1 MATALVGLATT
12 TLASASATV
21 TFSSISGAYR
31 DLRIILHC
39 SHSADNEVDLN
50 YRFNGDSG
58 SNYTRVAMTGNGS
71 SAGSF
76 ATGPDTELQLL
87 QGSTT
92 LSVATT
98 DIMDYSAT
106 DKHKTVLARGNLTSG
121 RVSAFAGRWASTAAI
136 TSISITPRSGGTFT
150 TGSTFSLYG
159 IVS

>member
-1 MATALVGLATT
+1 MASALVALATT

-21 TFSSISGAYR
+21 SFSSISGSYR
-31 DLRIILHC
+31 DLRIILNC

-58 SNYTRVAMTGNGS
+58 ANYSRVAMTGDGS
-71 SAGSF
+71 STGSF
-76 ATGPDTELQLL
+76 ALGGETELQLL

-92 LSVATT
+92 RSLATT

-106 DKHKTVLARGNLTSG
+106 DKHKTVLARGNLTTG

-150 TGSTFSLYG
+150 AGSTFSLYG
-159 IVS
+159 VVS